1 MRKYDK
7 LQQKGTDETL
17 TLDRRRTVVN
27 LSSHTLSE
35 ATTAI
40 LAKGMNF
47 AVAPKRVPK
56 EDIIESVE
64 ASVRHL
70 PQAEAEKIRQETVRV
85 LNKAK
90 PPKQNINA
98 EEYHAIKELRDNPL
112 LVVVQADKGNAT
124 VVLDTTDYNKRME
137 DILAEPIYKKLQG
150 DPTAKQ
156 TQAEPM
162 QAAAVACFAGG
173 EGDRC
178 AGPTTVR
185 SRLVAVRSA
194 RRFRAASGSG

>member
-7 LQQKGTDETL
+7 LQQKATDETL

-35 ATTAI
+35 ATTAM

-90 PPKQNINA
+90 SPKQNINA
-98 EEYHAIKELRDNPL
+98 EEYHAIKELRDNPH

-124 VVLDTTDYNKRME
+124 VVLDTTDYNRRME

-150 DPTAKQ
+150 DPTAKVIKT
-156 TQAEPM
+156 TQALLKH
-162 QAAAVACFAGG
+162 
-173 EGDRC
+173 
-178 AGPTTVR
+178 
-185 SRLVAVRSA
+185 SRINFDKA
-194 RRFRAASGSG
+194 RRFIPQVTQAPRIYGVPKPHCHMGQD

>member
-7 LQQKGTDETL
+7 LQQKATDETL

-98 EEYHAIKELRDNPL
+98 EEYHAIKELRDNPH

-150 DPTAKQ
+150 DPTAKNELMRLRGS
-156 TQAEPM
+156 TTLFWTACRQANVVQDVDKYP
-162 QAAAVACFAGG
+162 
-173 EGDRC
+173 
-178 AGPTTVR
+178 
-185 SRLVAVRSA
+185 
-194 RRFRAASGSG
+194 

>member
-1 MRKYDK
+1 M
-7 LQQKGTDETL
+7 
-17 TLDRRRTVVN
+17 VVN

-98 EEYHAIKELRDNPL
+98 EEYHTIKELRDNHH

-124 VVLDTTDYNKRME
+124 EFLDTTDYNKRME
-137 DILAEPIYKKLQG
+137 DILAEAIYKKLQG
-150 DPTAKQ
+150 NPTAKGRQ
-156 TQAEPM
+156 RRLRLRDMRRLSSLLQVELLG
-162 QAAAVACFAGG
+162 VG
-173 EGDRC
+173 ERR
-178 AGPTTVR
+178 R
-185 SRLVAVRSA
+185 SSS
-194 RRFRAASGSG
+194 RRFHLRCGASQRLSE

>member
-7 LQQKGTDETL
+7 LQQKATDETL

-35 ATTAI
+35 ATSAI

-70 PQAEAEKIRQETVRV
+70 PQAEAEKIRHETVRV

-98 EEYHAIKELRDNPL
+98 EEYRAIKELRDNPH

-137 DILAEPIYKKLQG
+137 DILAETIYKKLQG
-150 DPTAKQ
+150 DPTAKRDEATVRKQ
-156 TQAEPM
+156 L
-162 QAAAVACFAGG
+162 AAAGQALSKATSPPRWATLPLVVDTLSSA
-173 EGDRC
+173 
-178 AGPTTVR
+178 T
-185 SRLVAVRSA
+185 RLCI
-194 RRFRAASGSG
+194 RRVK